1 MIPTPGHTTAIAARR
16 VAAALFTATLFVF
29 PAPWTAHA
37 GDKEKGAGPPNPPV
51 VADPK
56 PLLGLLANGET
67 EPPAAIKRSKPTPP
81 ENSAAYA
88 PANVTENVAITEQ
101 SWDAKGRRLPTR
113 TYGTET
119 EGQVLGSPT
128 ASGEVSMLSS
138 GGTSSAS
145 GCRRID
151 KNVVGTGNVGSNLYT
166 YAEWT
171 YWCWNRSSQ
180 TISNVSTGWSVS
192 PGTFVGW
199 EGTVNAEKVFYD
211 YGTNDGHPRSAY
223 KHYRKGHLKYNFP
236 PFYNYYPEL
245 LIRSYYN
252 GTYVW
257 ELEEA

>member
-1 MIPTPGHTTAIAARR
+1 MIPTPGHTTA
-16 VAAALFTATLFVF
+16 VATRHVATLLAAVMLVF
-29 PAPWTAHA
+29 LTPSTADA
-37 GDKEKGAGPPNPPV
+37 DDKEEGAGPPNPPV
-51 VADPK
+51 VADLK
-56 PLLGLLANGET
+56 PRIGPLPDGGT
-67 EPPAAIKRSKPTPP
+67 QPPAAIKPSKPTTP

-88 PANVTENVAITEQ
+88 PENVTENVAITEQ

-113 TYGTET
+113 TYGPET

-128 ASGEVSMLSS
+128 ASGEVSTLSS

-151 KNVVGTGNVGSNLYT
+151 KKVVGTGNVGSNLYT

-180 TISNVSTGWSVS
+180 IVSNVSTGWSVS

-199 EGTVNAEKVFYD
+199 EGTVTVEKLFYD

-223 KHYRKGHLKYNFP
+223 KHYRKGHLQYNFP